1 MGIKYLEGFK
11 ERCPTLLVSEQEP
24 EICSLSRSGNTER
37 SDSASISSTTRR
49 EITSTSSL
57 TVQSTE
63 VCPTSS
69 TTERPAESSTL
80 PPTPSVSSATSAS
93 TPVSSQRE
101 STSESSTS
109 ASVSQERLSL
119 TDAETTKPRSLESA
133 FKSRESHSSSVARP
147 SSTPRLAVL
156 NT

>member
-1 MGIKYLEGFK
+1 MGICDPLYIKYLEGFK

-24 EICSLSRSGNTER
+24 EICSLSRSGNTEQL
-37 SDSASISSTTRR
+37 DSASISSTTRR

-57 TVQSTE
+57 TVQSTV

-93 TPVSSQRE
+93 TLASSQRE
-101 STSESSTS
+101 SP
-109 ASVSQERLSL
+109 QNR
-119 TDAETTKPRSLESA
+119 
-133 FKSRESHSSSVARP
+133 ARP
-147 SSTPRLAVL
+147 PQSVKRGLREQMQ
-156 NT
+156 